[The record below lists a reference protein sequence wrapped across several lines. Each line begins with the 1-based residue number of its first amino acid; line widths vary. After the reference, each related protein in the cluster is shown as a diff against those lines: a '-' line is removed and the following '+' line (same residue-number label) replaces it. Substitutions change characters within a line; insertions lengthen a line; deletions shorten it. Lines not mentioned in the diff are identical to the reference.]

1 MDYIIRLMTI
11 DDKEEVINMM
21 EVFYNSDAV
30 LTNGSKEI
38 FENDFSNCVNDSPFL
53 QGFIFEVDKKII
65 GYAMI
70 AKTFSTEYGLPC
82 VFVEDLY
89 LKEQYRKKGIGSSFF
104 KYIEEKYPNTI
115 FKLEVEKD
123 NFKAQNMYKKNGY
136 DTLDYMEMKKIN
148 R

>member
-89 LKEQYRKKGIGSSFF
+89 LKEQYRKKGI
-104 KYIEEKYPNTI
+104 
-115 FKLEVEKD
+115 LE
-123 NFKAQNMYKKNGY
+123 
-136 DTLDYMEMKKIN
+136 L
-148 R
+148 